1 MQKDSYLHI
10 IFTCCFFLLCAC
22 SPSFSPVMSE
32 SDVGINDYELII
44 AKEMDILGAASDA
57 IHACFPDA
65 VVSGVGGKEKG
76 FVFNKEN
83 FSDSPLYKL
92 LIRKA
97 YGTAADGNDIVGYR
111 YSIYVNGAFRS
122 PEASDVQPLITR
134 FKKILADRG
143 IELIRVHLTKTR

>member
-1 MQKDSYLHI
+1 
-10 IFTCCFFLLCAC
+10 
-22 SPSFSPVMSE
+22 MSE